1 MVRSLVTSLF
11 GLLFWSYALM
21 STENCAR
28 CTENKP
34 NLKDGAF
41 LAAFLAVRLNK
52 KLKPPVKKK
61 KKKANAFRNLSSDPE
76 VLALLEQTETCLCP
90 NLSKSGAPAFKQN
103 KIYLI
108 NHFHTRS
115 LLSHLFRTEEAK
127 SLWLG
132 SREFPYLFT

>member
-1 MVRSLVTSLF
+1 
-11 GLLFWSYALM
+11 M

-61 KKKANAFRNLSSDPE
+61 KKQMLSEISP
-76 VLALLEQTETCLCP
+76 VIL
-90 NLSKSGAPAFKQN
+90 
-103 KIYLI
+103 
-108 NHFHTRS
+108 RS
-115 LLSHLFRTEEAK
+115 LLFWSKLRLAFVPICLNLEPQLSSRTK
-127 SLWLG
+127 YIS
-132 SREFPYLFT
+132 